1 MTAVSGS
8 KGIKAAASA
17 EPRLQVLRTAA
28 EAYALTFS
36 NLGYLFRL
44 SWAWALLMTPVSIV
58 FYASMF
64 WLGWHNSTTY
74 LASLFRDVSSTVL
87 FQPFVASIAVAWH
100 RRLLV
105 GEVWRGPAYLRL
117 DRLVAGYFG
126 LTAVIS
132 FLFLGPMIFLSPM
145 MTFISGV
152 QSVWPVLL
160 FLTVALMT
168 VAGLFLSTK
177 IWLAL
182 PARALGNSEIDFR
195 RAWRGSRGNVWPLI
209 AGSVLSSLPVVVL
222 LVLATIFGP
231 DSDEV
236 GHALIYAAWQT
247 LLEFSITFLAWMPI
261 VSFLSLA
268 YRRLIQDRDP
278 ADLFDRDN

>member
-1 MTAVSGS
+1 
-8 KGIKAAASA
+8 
-17 EPRLQVLRTAA
+17 
-28 EAYALTFS
+28 
-36 NLGYLFRL
+36 
-44 SWAWALLMTPVSIV
+44 
-58 FYASMF
+58 
-64 WLGWHNSTTY
+64 
-74 LASLFRDVSSTVL
+74 
-87 FQPFVASIAVAWH
+87 
-100 RRLLV
+100 
-105 GEVWRGPAYLRL
+105 
-117 DRLVAGYFG
+117 
-126 LTAVIS
+126 
-132 FLFLGPMIFLSPM
+132 
-145 MTFISGV
+145 
-152 QSVWPVLL
+152 LL

-182 PARALGNSEIDFR
+182 PARALGNSEIDLR
-195 RAWRGSRGNVWPLI
+195 RAWKASRGNVWPLI